1 LESWKAEGFS
11 KPLWETAFFADFHQR
26 RHFPQAFRAREK

>member
-1 LESWKAEGFS
+1 LQAAVGNRV
-11 KPLWETAFFADFHQR
+11 LADFHQL